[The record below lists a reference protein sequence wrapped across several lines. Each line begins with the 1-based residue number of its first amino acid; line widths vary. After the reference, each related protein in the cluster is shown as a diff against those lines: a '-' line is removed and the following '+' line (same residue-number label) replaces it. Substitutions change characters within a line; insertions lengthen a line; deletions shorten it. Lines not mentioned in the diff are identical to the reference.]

1 MPEGMKSNK
10 SPNPELVFHPID
22 EWVMAAHLAEQLRH
36 EKNGKILTW
45 ILDPTAHKLE
55 ILDSPV
61 TRELRMISSG
71 CTTGNELIYSI
82 EESLEVGMATIR
94 HSRNWGLIRSMAWD
108 KVKMLEFIEGSF
120 LQDVEKS
127 QNDHKYQQDG
137 FKETYF
143 QILMCIQDF
152 YQKLPD

>member
-1 MPEGMKSNK
+1 
-10 SPNPELVFHPID
+10 
-22 EWVMAAHLAEQLRH
+22 
-36 EKNGKILTW
+36 
-45 ILDPTAHKLE
+45 
-55 ILDSPV
+55 
-61 TRELRMISSG
+61 
-71 CTTGNELIYSI
+71 
-82 EESLEVGMATIR
+82 
-94 HSRNWGLIRSMAWD
+94 
-108 KVKMLEFIEGSF
+108 MLEFIEGSF